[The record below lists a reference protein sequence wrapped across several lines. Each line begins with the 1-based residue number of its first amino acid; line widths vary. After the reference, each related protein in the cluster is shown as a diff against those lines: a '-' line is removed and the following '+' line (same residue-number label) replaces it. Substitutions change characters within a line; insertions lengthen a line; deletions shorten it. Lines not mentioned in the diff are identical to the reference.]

1 MALKFSCADFTFP
14 LLSQEDGYS
23 LIKIL
28 GFEGVDIGL
37 FEGRSHLRPSEQLA
51 DDIAG
56 NAKSLKD
63 KLEAKG
69 LAPADI
75 FIQIGN
81 GFAEYAVNN
90 PDDLKREKARDIFL
104 RCIEYTSAC
113 GCKHITGLPGVHF
126 TDEAK
131 DRSFER
137 CISELAW
144 RCEKAHEANLTFSV
158 EAHVGSIVPTP
169 EETLVLLNDIEMLS
183 LTLDYSHFIKA
194 GITCSRIDPLIRF
207 ASHFHARGA
216 APGKLQTVFREST
229 IDYANIVKT
238 MTETDYNGFIGIEYT
253 WQEWEDCDRTD
264 NVSETILMKNHLAEK
279 AGCLTLD

>member
-1 MALKFSCADFTFP
+1 MYTRFSCADFTFP

-51 DDIAG
+51 GDIAR
-56 NAKSLKD
+56 NARGLKN
-63 KLEAKG
+63 KLESKG
-69 LAPADI
+69 LVPADI

-81 GFAEYAVNN
+81 SFEEYAVNN
-90 PDDLKREKARDIFL
+90 PDDQKRKKARDIFI
-104 RCIEYTSAC
+104 RCIEYTSDC

-126 TDEAK
+126 ADETNE
-131 DRSFER
+131 RSFER
-137 CISELAW
+137 CVSELAW
-144 RCEKAHEANLTFSV
+144 RCEKAYEANLTFSV

-169 EETLVLLNDIEMLS
+169 EDTLVLLDNVEMLS
-183 LTLDYSHFIKA
+183 LTLDYSHFIRA
-194 GITCSRIDPLIRF
+194 GIPCSRVDPLIRH
-207 ASHFHARGA
+207 ASHFHARSA
-216 APGKLQTVFREST
+216 APGKLQTVFRENA

-238 MTETDYNGFIGIEYT
+238 MIETDYKGFIGIEYT
-253 WQEWEDCDRTD
+253 WQEWEGCDRTD

-279 AGCLTLD
+279 AGSLTFD